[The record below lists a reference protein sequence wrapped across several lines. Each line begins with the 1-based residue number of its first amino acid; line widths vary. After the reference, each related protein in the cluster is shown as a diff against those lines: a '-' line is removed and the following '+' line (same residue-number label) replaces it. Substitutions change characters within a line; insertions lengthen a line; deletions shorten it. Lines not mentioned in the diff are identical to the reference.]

1 MDMKRIRRTDR
12 FYDPQVNKLDLPM
25 LAGSVKMTLK
35 NVHNGKT
42 EVIEKHNAPTN
53 ALAHIFAG
61 NYGGLMNYH
70 NFADLYRTWL
80 GGVLV
85 FGNPLDTSAVNDY
98 GIPAYTSNPV
108 RAHAG
113 QATITDQAD
122 DLTRGNP
129 DSSRTVK
136 TAGSTKLVFEWGT
149 SAGNGVISSL
159 GLTHSD
165 VGSYGAGVIS
175 NAQRL
180 LNPFADVACISRQT
194 AYGDNANY
202 VLGLNNNIAYNFY
215 LVDNTTVRIY
225 KTPINNTKF
234 KLQGGSLL
242 PLTDYTTTITA
253 TLPNSYNRQESH
265 GYYNNCYYWFDFAN
279 NKLVLFAVPTQ
290 GEETLYRDD
299 IDLDDGTVTHQT
311 ITVTGA
317 SLWKLRMRTGDWHG
331 LGIPPTPAMIF
342 GDYLFLY
349 GYDSDGSYESP
360 NLIYKLNLSNTAD
373 VTQVDTSEYSEF
385 CPASNAR
392 ANERFTA
399 LGGIIVHDSF
409 LINGDKTFALAQKD
423 TGASTATPIYNYLL
437 SNKISSPVFRSNASA
452 NMISIC
458 KLYLATKFNLDTP
471 VTKTSAQ
478 SMTVEYTLTEV

>member
-1 MDMKRIRRTDR
+1 MNINRIRRTDR

-42 EVIEKHNAPTN
+42 EVFEKHNAPTN

-61 NYGGLMNYH
+61 NYGGLMNYQ
-70 NFADLYRTWL
+70 NFEDLYRTWL

-113 QATITDQAD
+113 QTPLTDQAD

-129 DSSRTVK
+129 DSSRTVT

-165 VGSYGAGVIS
+165 VGSFGAGVVS
-175 NAQRL
+175 QAQQS
-180 LNPFADVACISRQT
+180 LNPFAEVGSVSRSY
-194 AYGDNANY
+194 AYGDNANC
-202 VLGLNNNIAYNFY
+202 VLAINGNMAYNVY
-215 LVDNTTVRIY
+215 LTGGTELSVY

-242 PLTDYTTTITA
+242 PLTDYTTKITA
-253 TLPNSYNRQESH
+253 TLSNSYNTSIQA
-265 GYYNNCYYWFDFAN
+265 YYYWFDFNN
-279 NKLVLFAVPTQ
+279 NKLILFGVPNEGGT
-290 GEETLYRDD
+290 TLYRDD

-317 SLWKLRMRTGDWHG
+317 NLWKFTTGNQNQQYALR
-331 LGIPPTPAMIF
+331 PTKAMV
-342 GDYLFLY
+342 YNNHLYVY
-349 GYDSDGSYESP
+349 GYTSVSSNPD
-360 NLIYKLNLSNTAD
+360 KLFIINLSNTAD
-373 VTQVDTSEYSEF
+373 ITEVDTSDFPDYNFAYRIDSF
-385 CPASNAR
+385 DGMHR
-392 ANERFTA
+392 INERFTA
-399 LGGIIVHDSF
+399 LGGIIAHRSF
-409 LINGDKTFALAQKD
+409 LINGDKLFRVADRVLRQTRADLLATDGIIAPNISMTD
-423 TGASTATPIYNYLL
+423 TE
-437 SNKISSPVFRSNASA
+437 
-452 NMISIC
+452 NMISVC
-458 KLYLATKFNLDTP
+458 KLYLATKFNLDAP

>member
-1 MDMKRIRRTDR
+1 MNINRIRRTDR

-70 NFADLYRTWL
+70 NFEDLYRTWL

-113 QATITDQAD
+113 QTPLTDQAD

-165 VGSYGAGVIS
+165 VGSYGAGVVS
-175 NAQRL
+175 TAQRS
-180 LNPFADVACISRQT
+180 LNPFADVGAISRSYSYSNDANAVLGINGNT
-194 AYGDNANY
+194 AYT
-202 VLGLNNNIAYNFY
+202 FY
-215 LVDNTTVRIY
+215 KTSGTTVDIY
-225 KTPINNTKF
+225 KTPINNSKF

-242 PLTDYTTTITA
+242 PLTDYMTKITA
-253 TLPNSYNRQESH
+253 TLPSSY
-265 GYYNNCYYWFDFAN
+265 GDGTGACYYHWDFTNNNLILFGVPAN
-279 NKLVLFAVPTQ
+279 NGT
-290 GEETLYRDD
+290 TLYMDV
-299 IDLDDGTVTHQT
+299 ISLSDGSVTHT
-311 ITVTGA
+311 DITVTGA
-317 SLWKLRMRTGDWHG
+317 NLWRFHSSTRTGYSTG
-331 LGIPPTPAMIF
+331 NPMTIPTKAIL
-342 GDYLFLY
+342 YNNHLFVY
-349 GYDSDGSYESP
+349 GNEYDSSLNGYHP
-360 NLIYKLNLSNTAD
+360 TKMFIVNLANTAD
-373 VTQVDTSEYSEF
+373 ITEVDTTDLG
-385 CPASNAR
+385 
-392 ANERFTA
+392 ERLDGEDTCATA
-399 LGGIIVHDSF
+399 GRVSWLGGIIANDSF
-409 LINGDKTFALAQKD
+409 LVNGDKMFPLTISRYAR
-423 TGASTATPIYNYLL
+423 TTNRCYVMPNS
-437 SNKISSPVFRSNASA
+437 ISSPMIGINRSD
-452 NMISIC
+452 NMVSVC

>member
-1 MDMKRIRRTDR
+1 MNINRIRRTDR

-129 DSSRTVK
+129 DSSRTVT

-180 LNPFADVACISRQT
+180 LNPFADVACISDRY
-194 AYGDNANY
+194 AYGDNANA
-202 VLGLNNNIAYNFY
+202 VLAVNGNMAYNFY
-215 LVDNTTVRIY
+215 LVDNTTVHIY

-234 KLQGGSLL
+234 KLQGGSLK
-242 PLTDYTTTITA
+242 PLTAYTQMITA
-253 TLPNSYNRQESH
+253 TLPSSYAISST
-265 GYYNNCYYWFDFAN
+265 GDCYYHFDFAN
-279 NKLVLFAVPTQ
+279 DNLILFGVASEGGT
-290 GEETLYRDD
+290 TLYKDV
-299 IDLDDGTVTHQT
+299 ISLSDGTVTHST

-317 SLWKLRMRTGDWHG
+317 LLWKFTGQSNNTG
-331 LGIPPTPAMIF
+331 FGNTPLTIPTRAMV
-342 GDYLFLY
+342 YNNHLFVY
-349 GYDSDGSYESP
+349 GNRGTGSYDQHP
-360 NLIYKLNLSNTAD
+360 TKIFKINLANTAD
-373 VTQVDTSEYSEF
+373 ITEVDTTDAEQFDGQSGS
-385 CPASNAR
+385 R
-392 ANERFTA
+392 TNERFTNM
-399 LGGIIVHDSF
+399 GGIIVHNSF
-409 LINGDKTFALAQKD
+409 LINGDKVFPVEKQNVSIAAGHHLGNPDSISAPSF
-423 TGASTATPIYNYLL
+423 GIG
-437 SNKISSPVFRSNASA
+437 SNL

>member
-1 MDMKRIRRTDR
+1 MKLSEKIKELDFKGRDFPIIAGTVK
-12 FYDPQVNKLDLPM
+12 FKLH
-25 LAGSVKMTLK
+25 
-35 NVHNGKT
+35 NVHNGKD
-42 EVIEKHNAPTN
+42 EVVEEHNMATN
-53 ALAHIFAG
+53 ALKDIFTN
-61 NYGGLMNYH
+61 NYGGLINYQ
-70 NFADLYRTWL
+70 NFASLYNTWL
-80 GGVLV
+80 GGVLL
-85 FGNPLDTSAVNDY
+85 FQNQLDLTSADDY
-98 GIPAYTSNPV
+98 GIPDSVTNPIK
-108 RAHAG
+108 AHAG
-113 QATITDQAD
+113 QTPFTDQAD

-129 DSSRTVK
+129 DSSGTVL
-136 TAGSTKLVFEWGT
+136 AVNSTKLRWEWGT
-149 SAGNGVISSL
+149 SAGNGTIASL

-165 VGSYGAGVIS
+165 VGSYGAGVLS

-242 PLTDYTTTITA
+242 PITDYTTTITA

-290 GEETLYRDD
+290 GEGTLYRDD

-317 SLWKLRMRTGDWHG
+317 HLWKLRMREGDWHG
-331 LGIPPTPAMIF
+331 LGIPPTPAMVL
-342 GDYLFLY
+342 GNYLFLY
-349 GYDSDGSYESP
+349 GYDSNGSYENP

-373 VTQVDTSEYSEF
+373 VTQVDTSEYSDF

-423 TGASTATPIYNYLL
+423 VGAPDATPIYNYLL
-437 SNKISSPVFRSNASA
+437 SNKNSSPVFRSNASA
-452 NMISIC
+452 NMLSIC
-458 KLYLATKFNLDTP
+458 KLYLATKFNLP
-471 VTKTSAQ
+471 SVVTKTSAQ
-478 SMTVEYTLTEV
+478 SMSVEYQLSEV

>member
-70 NFADLYRTWL
+70 NFEDLYRTWL

-113 QATITDQAD
+113 QTTISDQAD

-129 DSSRTVK
+129 DSSRTVT

-165 VGSYGAGVIS
+165 VGSYGAGVVS
-175 NAQRL
+175 TAQRS
-180 LNPFADVACISRQT
+180 LNPFADVGAISRSYS
-194 AYGDNANY
+194 YGDNADS
-202 VLGLNNNIAYNFY
+202 VLAINGNTAYNFY
-215 LVDNTTVRIY
+215 FVDNTTVHIY

-234 KLQGGSLL
+234 KLQGGSLT
-242 PLTDYTTTITA
+242 PLTAYTQMITA
-253 TLPNSYNRQESH
+253 TLPNSYAMSSK
-265 GYYNNCYYWFDFAN
+265 GSCYYWFDFAN
-279 NKLVLFAVPTQ
+279 NKLVLFGVETV
-290 GEETLYRDD
+290 GGETLYRDD
-299 IDLDDGTVTHQT
+299 VDLTDGTVTHQT
-311 ITVTGA
+311 LTITGA
-317 SLWKLRMRTGDWHG
+317 RLWKFTVKGG
-331 LGIPPTPAMIF
+331 LGQDYRYMAVPTRAMVYDNYI
-342 GDYLFLY
+342 YLY
-349 GYDSDGSYESP
+349 GYTSDSRIANKMFKVNLTNQADITEIDTDAFNLFTYIDGQYGVSK
-360 NLIYKLNLSNTAD
+360 IGD
-373 VTQVDTSEYSEF
+373 
-385 CPASNAR
+385 
-392 ANERFTA
+392 RFTK
-399 LGGIIVHDSF
+399 LGGIIVHGNY
-409 LINGDKTFALAQKD
+409 LINGDKTFRISD
-423 TGASTATPIYNYLL
+423 ESTTFENNKNYA
-437 SNKISSPVFRSNASA
+437 NAEGISSPVFGLNTSM
-452 NMISIC
+452 NMISVC
-458 KLYLATKFNLDTP
+458 KMYLATKFNLDTP